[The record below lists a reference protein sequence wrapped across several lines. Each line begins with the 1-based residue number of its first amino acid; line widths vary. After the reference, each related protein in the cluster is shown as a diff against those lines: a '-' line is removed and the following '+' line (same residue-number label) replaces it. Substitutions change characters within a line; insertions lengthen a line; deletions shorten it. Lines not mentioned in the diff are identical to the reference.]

1 VLGSTSP
8 SLADLEG
15 SLHPHLAAL
24 RSKNP
29 VAWVDSLGGWLV
41 TDRAT
46 ALAVMRDFSTFTVD
60 DPRFSTTQ
68 VMGVSM
74 LSVDGPQHGRHR
86 EPFMEPFKSSAVGP
100 QFGDWIATE
109 ARRLVEGFKPHG
121 TAELR
126 SALAAPLA
134 VATIIE
140 VLGLVDA
147 EVDEVLAWYRF
158 IGEAIEGI
166 NAGRTVD
173 ASAQQSLAQLRHH
186 IDEAVQNGNSLLGQA
201 VGTLTQAEIFA
212 NAAVMMFGAIETSE
226 GTTASTLLHLLQHPE
241 QLAEVQ
247 NDRSLVAAAIDET
260 LRLEPSVTLVDRYA
274 TTATELA
281 GMTITQ
287 GDLVSVSLAAAN
299 RDPAVFDLPDQFDI
313 HRHNLHQHVTF
324 VQGPHRCLGMHLAR
338 LETQVA
344 LNTVLDLLPGLV
356 FDEPSSTPAR
366 GLVFRKPA
374 AVTATWES
382 STKLQYG

>member
-1 VLGSTSP
+1 
-8 SLADLEG
+8 
-15 SLHPHLAAL
+15 LAAL

-29 VAWVDSLGGWLV
+29 VAWVESLGGWLV

-68 VMGVSM
+68 VMGISM
-74 LSVDGPQHGRHR
+74 LSVDGAQHGRHR
-86 EPFMEPFKSSAVGP
+86 EPFVESFKSSAVGP
-100 QFGDWIATE
+100 HFGEWIAVE
-109 ARRLVEGFKPHG
+109 ARRLVESFKPHG

-166 NAGRTVD
+166 NAGRAVD

-201 VGTLTQAEIFA
+201 VTTLTEEEIFA

-226 GTTASTLLHLLQHPE
+226 GTTAGTLLHLLQHPE
-241 QLAEVQ
+241 QLDQVQ
-247 NDRSLVAAAIDET
+247 NDRSLVSAAIDET

-274 TTATELA
+274 TTATELSGVA
-281 GMTITQ
+281 IAE

-313 HRHNLHQHVTF
+313 HRHNLRQHVTF

-338 LETQVA
+338 LETQIA
-344 LNTVLDLLPGLV
+344 LNAVLDHLPGLV
-356 FDEPSSTPAR
+356 FDQQNSTPAR
-366 GLVFRKPA
+366 GLVFRKPV
-374 AVTATWES
+374 AVTALWES
-382 STKLQYG
+382 STKLP